1 MASDDAKI
9 FLAQKPT
16 ASPLRWVLA
25 FVLIALAAGAA
36 WFYISNNAVEP
47 GTVVANPAPVTSRV
61 ATTAPSLTTLSVSPA
76 PSVQPVEIQDSSIS
90 IHDPRKAI
98 GALDGHLQLYLPFAS
113 SLDDHSHN
121 HLKPEAQ
128 NAVTVRDG
136 AAYFPGNSFL
146 TFPHIALDNR
156 PFACSVWIKLEGQV
170 VGDGILEQVDGGPGK
185 HLHLLLRDADRPYM
199 GFFMNDLIAPQNI
212 TAASGWTH
220 IVYQFT
226 GTHQQIWLNGLLSV
240 ERNSDPYLG
249 EKGETRIG
257 KAPMWNNVPTQCFKG
272 AMREL
277 RIYDLALQPAQI
289 RMLAGLD
296 GGEPAPN
303 VKPTENF

>member
-1 MASDDAKI
+1 MASDDVKI
-9 FLAQKPT
+9 FLAQKPP
-16 ASPLRWVLA
+16 ASPLRWMLA
-25 FVLIALAAGAA
+25 VALLALAAAGA
-36 WFYISNNAVEP
+36 WFYISNNLIEP
-47 GTVVANPAPVTSRV
+47 GTVVANPVTATRIVPSTATLPAPPVSRV
-61 ATTAPSLTTLSVSPA
+61 PPVSPI
-76 PSVQPVEIQDSSIS
+76 EMQDTAIS

-98 GALDGHLQLYLPFAS
+98 AALDGHLQLYLPFSS
-113 SLDDHSHN
+113 SLEDHSHN
-121 HLKPEAQ
+121 HFQPEAQ

-146 TFPHIALDNR
+146 TFPHVALDNR
-156 PFACSVWIKLEGQV
+156 SFACSVWIKLEGPV

-185 HLHLLLRDADRPYM
+185 HLHLLLRDSDRPYM

-226 GTHQQIWLNGLLSV
+226 GTHQQIWINGLLSV
-240 ERNSDPYLG
+240 ERNSDPYRG

-277 RIYDLALQPAQI
+277 RLYDTALKPAQI

-296 GGEPAPN
+296 GGDPAPN
-303 VKPTENF
+303 AKPDDNF